1 MATKSATTRNHRTTN
16 GNSMENISTTR
27 TLLRRLR
34 PSDLSAMRLLESD
47 PLVMQFTPSRVPQS
61 LEQTRKRLE
70 GQIAKQSSLAPFG
83 VWAAEL
89 KADSEFVG
97 WFMLNPLAPHSLELG
112 YMLIQ
117 EYWGKGLATEVCRA
131 LIEFSKT
138 QDSIKEIIAKTNF
151 DNDSS
156 IRVLEKLGFIYN
168 ETTTKAE
175 PVLGGNIQI
184 KTFSLALL

>member
-1 MATKSATTRNHRTTN
+1 MD
-16 GNSMENISTTR
+16 NISTAR

-34 PSDLSAMRLLESD
+34 PSDLRAMRLLESN
-47 PLVMQFTPSRVPQS
+47 PLVMQFTPSRIPQS
-61 LEQTRKRLE
+61 LEQTQKRLE
-70 GQIAKQSSLAPFG
+70 GQIANQSSLTPFG
-83 VWAAEL
+83 IWAAEL

-97 WFMLNPLAPHSLELG
+97 WFMLNPLAPDSLELG

-117 EYWGKGLATEVCRA
+117 EYWGKGLATEVCRS
-131 LIEFSKT
+131 LIEFAKT
-138 QDSIKEIIAKTNF
+138 QESIKEIIAKTNF

-156 IRVLEKLGFIYN
+156 IRVLEKLGFTYN

-184 KTFSLALL
+184 KKFSLALF